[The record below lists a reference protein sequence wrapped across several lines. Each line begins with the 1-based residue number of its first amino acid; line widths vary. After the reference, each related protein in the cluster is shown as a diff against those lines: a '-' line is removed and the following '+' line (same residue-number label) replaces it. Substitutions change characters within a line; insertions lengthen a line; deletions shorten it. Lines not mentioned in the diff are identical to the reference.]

1 MDCETFDYL
10 LAPNQVRGYSSL
22 LQKYTM
28 EHFVKIIS
36 NVNLKMLA
44 ILTNGLLF
52 KIDLKI

>member
-22 LQKYTM
+22 LQTYTM
-28 EHFVKIIS
+28 EHFAKIIS